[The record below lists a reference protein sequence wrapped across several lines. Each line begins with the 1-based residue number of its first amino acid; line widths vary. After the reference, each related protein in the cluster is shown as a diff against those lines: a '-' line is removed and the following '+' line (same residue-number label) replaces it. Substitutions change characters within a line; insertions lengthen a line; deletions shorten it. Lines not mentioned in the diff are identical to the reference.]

1 MLFIGL
7 AATLCGAKSCVD
19 TADFAAANQDELA
32 EIVDLRHGA
41 PSHDYFSRV
50 FRLLD
55 PDEMARAFAGFVAA
69 LRQGLDDARTRKN
82 YGPQNLAVIRR
93 IAIDILRA
101 HPDNRSVGRKMKLAA
116 WNKQFFFEL
125 FAYLR

>member
-19 TADFAAANQDELA
+19 IADFAAANEDELA

-41 PSHDYFSRV
+41 PSHDCFSRV

-55 PDEMARAFAGFVAA
+55 PDEMAQAFAGFVAA
-69 LRQGLDDARTRKN
+69 LRQGARSGR
-82 YGPQNLAVIRR
+82 GRGRR
-93 IAIDILRA
+93 R
-101 HPDNRSVGRKMKLAA
+101 RQELAA
-116 WNKQFFFEL
+116 RL
-125 FAYLR
+125 